1 MPTDLLFG
9 SSNLMEIIALFTDTT
24 KYPPS
29 SPEIM
34 QPLQENHM
42 AYGTA
47 PYRLL
52 VPICMGDVSHF
63 FAVDIKFDINSDE
76 VFRDV
81 TVYDSLL
88 PPAASRNATSNDDS
102 SRRTTRASATAE
114 AHLRKVLKSSPAAR
128 FLRSLQT
135 FLLRYCFVH
144 KQGSTPYN
152 VLESN
157 PDYIIERATYEN
169 CPQQNNTWD
178 CGLYSLALVLHL
190 AHNIPIT
197 PDVFVQDHIS
207 NFRSALHKE
216 FSTFLATRSGTRSIP
231 FLTPSFIYSFF
242 PNLRSLQTLSGHHE
256 PPPPA
261 RKAVNNKAAPRP
273 ESATTQNMKD
283 HRGNDVLVVV
293 DVDGSTTS
301 TTEGLVQEVLVD
313 DDNNVLVDDDATS
326 TGTTTTNNE
335 EQDANTITTNSIDGN
350 DNKDTNTMET
360 QQKDKYF
367 LQRFIPSIGEE
378 GPPFY
383 PDYEDIFRL
392 IDEYESVSGVR
403 LIIRRSKNDGR
414 LYCCGSHENCG
425 FKAQFGRVRGS
436 PQFISLKPENSWF
449 IHNGPPL
456 PEFAR
461 DGRTKK
467 RRLARRVNRAIDKV
481 SEVKAMPA
489 IPWDVVKSSVNTE
502 EFDITYK
509 QGHSVL
515 SRHRESSQAKAKASY
530 QKLVPYLKEF
540 GRLNPG
546 SLSFSELDDQKHLSR
561 VFVCPGI
568 MLGSLMH
575 VRPVMSLDAAHLK
588 TTGGGGIL
596 YMASVK
602 SASNDL
608 YPVAVAITVD
618 NENKD
623 GWIWFLE
630 SLQASLP
637 ILEQPHP
644 KEGVAYNRFTFM
656 SDRQKGLLEA
666 LKVVFPNNH
675 SCYCA
680 VHIAR
685 NVEAKF
691 GGPQQAKY
699 VIPLSKTF
707 SMTEA
712 EQLLQAMSRRVR
724 EYVAEIEEPQWRSTA
739 WLVDEAL
746 PPRYGI
752 VTSNMSESL
761 NSMFERA
768 RDVHWK
774 HTIQIILSKMVE
786 RIAEL
791 SQKYEEKAG
800 VIDEVVCRLQYYWQH
815 CAGLVVVPMKDS
827 AQTLFTVFTHSGGV
841 VDENVAGYN
850 MNVATRSCDCG
861 LWQEHE
867 YPCIHAVAYYKKHLQ
882 FNFDQLL
889 NEVDRKYTYE
899 SEKLLFSKNFLS
911 VCDDR
916 IVGDKSILPPC
927 FKQKKAGRTKKKRH
941 RQRSLHG
948 ASSSCK
954 KKCGR
959 CGQPGHNAR
968 TCGRVRAKIPSAPE
982 QKEEHDDERKEGK
995 NGPGAVRDK
1004 FEHLPE
1010 LDLL

>member
-29 SPEIM
+29 SPAIM
-34 QPLQENHM
+34 EPLQQNHM

-63 FAVDIKFDINSDE
+63 FAVDIKFDINSVE
-76 VFRDV
+76 VFSHV

-88 PPAASRNATSNDDS
+88 APASQNATKDD

-114 AHLRKVLKSSPAAR
+114 AHSRKVLKSSPAAR

-135 FLLRYCFVH
+135 FLLRYCFVN
-144 KQGSTPYN
+144 KQGSRPYN

-157 PDYIIERATYEN
+157 PDYIIERATYGN

-197 PDVFVQDHIS
+197 PDVFVQNHIS

-216 FSTFLATRSGTRSIP
+216 FSTFLATRRGTRSIR

-242 PNLRSLQTLSGHHE
+242 PNLSSIQTL
-256 PPPPA
+256 
-261 RKAVNNKAAPRP
+261 
-273 ESATTQNMKD
+273 SATTQNMKD
-283 HRGNDVLVVV
+283 QVV
-293 DVDGSTTS
+293 DVDGSSTS
-301 TTEGLVQEVLVD
+301 TREGLLVQEVVD
-313 DDNNVLVDDDATS
+313 DDNDVLVDDDATS
-326 TGTTTTNNE
+326 TSTTTNNE
-335 EQDANTITTNSIDGN
+335 EQDANTITTNSIDTIIVHDGN
-350 DNKDTNTMET
+350 DNSDTNTMET
-360 QQKDKYF
+360 QQKDQYF
-367 LQRFIPSIGEE
+367 LRRFLPSIGEE

-383 PDYEDIFRL
+383 PDYEEIFRL

-414 LYCCGSHENCG
+414 LYCCGTHENCG

-456 PEFAR
+456 PEVAQ
-461 DGRTKK
+461 DGRAKK
-467 RRLARRVNRAIDKV
+467 RRLARRVNRSIDKI

-489 IPWDVVKSSVNTE
+489 VPWDVVKSSVNTE

-515 SRHRESSQAKAKASY
+515 SRHRESSRAKAKASY

-540 GRLNPG
+540 ERLNPG
-546 SLSFSELDDQKHLSR
+546 SLSFSELDDEKHLSR
-561 VFVCPGI
+561 VFVCPGM

-618 NENKD
+618 NENKE

-630 SLQASLP
+630 SLQATLP

-644 KEGVAYNRFTFM
+644 KEGVAYNRFTFI
-656 SDRQKGLLEA
+656 SDRQKGLIEA

-707 SMTEA
+707 SVTEA

-791 SQKYEEKAG
+791 SQKYEGKEG

-815 CAGLVVVPMKDS
+815 CAGLVVVPMNDS

-882 FNFDQLL
+882 FNFDQVL

-899 SEKLLFSKNFLS
+899 SEKLLFSRNFLS

-916 IVGDKSILPPC
+916 IVGDKSILTPC
-927 FKQKKAGRTKKKRH
+927 FKQKKAGRTKKKRY
-941 RQRSLHG
+941 RQRSLQG
-948 ASSSCK
+948 PSSSCK
-954 KKCGR
+954 KKCGL

-968 TCGRVRAKIPSAPE
+968 TCGRVREKVAVAPE
-982 QKEEHDDERKEGK
+982 QKEEHVDKRKEGK